1 MGSKL
6 QEEIKQSRPFTSL
19 EEEVLLNI
27 HRTSDRIQHYF
38 QQTIKPLGLTPT
50 QYNVLRI
57 LRGAGEN
64 GLRCSEVG
72 ERLVS
77 SDPDITRLLDR
88 LQKQKLLRR
97 KRDAKDRRVI
107 YTTIT
112 AEGLR
117 LLKEL
122 DPLVTDSVKQLLK
135 HVGKE
140 KLTTL
145 VALLEEVR
153 QSASLDKNSDAVR

>member
-6 QEEIKQSRPFTSL
+6 QEEIKQTRPFASL
-19 EEEVLLNI
+19 EEEMLLNLQ
-27 HRTSDRIQHYF
+27 RTSGRIQHLF
-38 QQTIKPLGLTPT
+38 QQMIKPMGLTPT

-72 ERLVS
+72 ERLVND
-77 SDPDITRLLDR
+77 DPDITRLLDR
-88 LQKQKLLRR
+88 LQKQKLIRR

-107 YTTIT
+107 YTFIT

-117 LLKEL
+117 LLKEM
-122 DPLVTDSVKQLLK
+122 DPLVIGQAKQLLQ
-135 HVGKE
+135 HMSPE

-145 VALLEEVR
+145 IALLEEAR
-153 QSASLDKNSDAVR
+153 EALPDKC

>member
-1 MGSKL
+1 VSKL
-6 QEEIKQSRPFTSL
+6 QEEIKQTRPFNSL
-19 EEEVLLNI
+19 EEEMLLNLQ
-27 HRTSDRIQHYF
+27 RTSGRVQHLF
-38 QQTIKPLGLTPT
+38 QQMIKPMGLTPT

-77 SDPDITRLLDR
+77 DDPDITRLLDR
-88 LQKQKLLRR
+88 LQKQKLIRR
-97 KRDAKDRRVI
+97 KRDLKDRRVI
-107 YTTIT
+107 YTFIT

-122 DPLVTDSVKQLLK
+122 DPQVVGLAKQMIA
-135 HVGKE
+135 HMSQD

-145 VALLEEVR
+145 ITLLEEIR
-153 QSASLDKNSDAVR
+153 EGLPR